1 MKTPQFL
8 LVHKYHIPRWKN
20 SSILYLRSK
29 PISYFSIAMMLIHIA
44 SLYATF
50 ALAHPSTTNPTWQN
64 KPISDVRSEERKAIQ
79 ILDQGVCHAGIGVST
94 RNLEALDASRSKTF
108 PSPVENISSLLLSYA
123 EAGAEGRW
131 DTTIKH
137 TKALL
142 DSLTDSA
149 TQDDS
154 HVPDSDR
161 KINLQDL
168 STTFLGLLP
177 LTIPSQAHSRAMKTN
192 SVNLYASPKPSNGT
206 LSSRAIDF
214 LTLHATSLSLTP
226 VLAIFTL
233 SMIKTDLPHYNAELD
248 KYKTELELLRTSYLK
263 TSKPIPFS
271 KDQCQMGVMSVLQ
284 EISRKPVAA
293 LTYMGVATMG
303 GLVLTIAGL
312 LSGMIIMAYDS
323 GIENVFKMTHTSI
336 REWAALMNGDAASC
350 EKYPPLMGD
359 GVNLTGFDVIK
370 VKNEV
375 ARDPE
380 MFISDALSF
389 AGGFDIMKM
398 MRHAEKVGET
408 TNSFPS
414 RWTDFIVGLPDALE
428 LEYKQ
433 EGQEA
438 FLEMITPKVRK
449 FLQMNCILRDTQ

>member
-1 MKTPQFL
+1 
-8 LVHKYHIPRWKN
+8 
-20 SSILYLRSK
+20 
-29 PISYFSIAMMLIHIA
+29 
-44 SLYATF
+44 
-50 ALAHPSTTNPTWQN
+50 
-64 KPISDVRSEERKAIQ
+64 
-79 ILDQGVCHAGIGVST
+79 
-94 RNLEALDASRSKTF
+94 
-108 PSPVENISSLLLSYA
+108 
-123 EAGAEGRW
+123 
-131 DTTIKH
+131 
-137 TKALL
+137 
-142 DSLTDSA
+142 
-149 TQDDS
+149 
-154 HVPDSDR
+154 
-161 KINLQDL
+161 
-168 STTFLGLLP
+168 
-177 LTIPSQAHSRAMKTN
+177 
-192 SVNLYASPKPSNGT
+192 
-206 LSSRAIDF
+206 
-214 LTLHATSLSLTP
+214 
-226 VLAIFTL
+226 
-233 SMIKTDLPHYNAELD
+233 
-248 KYKTELELLRTSYLK
+248 
-263 TSKPIPFS
+263 
-271 KDQCQMGVMSVLQ
+271 MSVLQ
-284 EISRKPVAA
+284 ELSRKPVAA